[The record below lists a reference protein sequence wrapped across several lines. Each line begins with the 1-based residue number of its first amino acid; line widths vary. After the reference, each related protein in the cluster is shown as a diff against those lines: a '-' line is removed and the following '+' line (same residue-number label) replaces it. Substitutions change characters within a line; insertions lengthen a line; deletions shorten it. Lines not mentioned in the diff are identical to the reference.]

1 MLADGSEN
9 FGNICFKTYQ
19 LDPEKYLSAPGLP
32 WQAAL
37 KKTRVK
43 LDFLTDIHM
52 LLTIEKGIRGGICHS
67 IYWYAKANNKYKKD
81 YDKNKECSHIQYW
94 DVNTLYWWAISQK
107 LPVNNFEL
115 IKRTSKIN
123 EESDEGYFL
132 EVDVQYLKALHELH
146 HDLPFLSKRMKI
158 ERVKNLVANLHD
170 KTEYVIHIRN
180 LKQAS
185 NHGLVLIKVYRVIK
199 FDKNARPQRYIN
211 MKTGLR
217 KKAKY
222 DFEKDFFMLINNAVF
237 RKTMENIRKHR
248 DFKLV
253 TTGKKGII

>member
-9 FGNICFKTYQ
+9 FANICFKIYE
-19 LDPEKYLSAPGLP
+19 LDPGKYLSAPGLP

-52 LLTIEKGIRGGICHS
+52 LLTIEKGIRGGIYHS

-132 EVDVQYLKALHELH
+132 EVDVQYLKKLHELH
-146 HDLPFLSKRMKI
+146 NDLPFLPERMKTEI
-158 ERVKNLVANLHD
+158 FKKLVANLYD
-170 KTEYVIHIRN
+170 ENEYVIHIKRN
-180 LKQAS
+180 
-185 NHGLVLIKVYRVIK
+185 
-199 FDKNARPQRYIN
+199 
-211 MKTGLR
+211 
-217 KKAKY
+217 
-222 DFEKDFFMLINNAVF
+222 
-237 RKTMENIRKHR
+237 
-248 DFKLV
+248 
-253 TTGKKGII
+253 